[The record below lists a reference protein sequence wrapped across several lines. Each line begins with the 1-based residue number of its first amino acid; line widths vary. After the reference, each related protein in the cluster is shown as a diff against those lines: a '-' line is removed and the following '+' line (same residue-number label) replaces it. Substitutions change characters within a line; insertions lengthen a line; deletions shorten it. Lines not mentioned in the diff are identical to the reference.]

1 MSVLKPEKYFRRV
14 SDVDISADLLDKGI
28 RAVLLDIDNTIR
40 SRETH
45 LVPEDVAAWMTEA
58 QQRGLKLCLLSNN
71 WHANAYELGKELGVP
86 VVAKACKPLPFGY
99 IAALAKL
106 GAKARET
113 VLIGDIL
120 FTDVLGANLA
130 GLRGYLV
137 EPLATKD
144 LSHTLALR
152 EVQKVILGDL
162 QPQGAAG
169 SPAAE
174 VPVEDDAPATDL
186 QPENEVSPSDSQLQ
200 DEGSCSNPRA
210 QERDRA

>member
-1 MSVLKPEKYFRRV
+1 MSVLKPEKYFHRV
-14 SDVDISADLLDKGI
+14 TDISIQEDLLNQGV

-45 LVPEDVAAWMTEA
+45 QVPEDVAAWMLRAKE
-58 QQRGLKLCLLSNN
+58 QGLKLCLLSNN
-71 WHANAYELGKELGVP
+71 WHANAYELGKELEVP

-99 IAALAKL
+99 IAALAKV

-113 VLIGDIL
+113 VLVGDIL

-137 EPLATKD
+137 EPLAVKD
-144 LSHTLALR
+144 LRHTLMLR
-152 EVQKVILGDL
+152 KVQDAVLGDL

-169 SPAAE
+169 SSSVE
-174 VPVEDDAPATDL
+174 VPVEADESATGR
-186 QPENEVSPSDSQLQ
+186 QPQV
-200 DEGSCSNPRA
+200 G
-210 QERDRA
+210 ERL

>member
-45 LVPEDVAAWMTEA
+45 LVPEGVAAWMTEA

-71 WHANAYELGKELGVP
+71 WH
-86 VVAKACKPLPFGY
+86 AKACKPLPFGY